1 MAHIRQI
8 LANLSISVSDFKKSP
23 KTVIKAAKNE
33 PIAVIID
40 NKPAFY
46 CVPADI
52 LESLYQKV
60 YEMNDMA
67 LQNIERLDN
76 DVSSNLN
83 EPPADYDFG
92 VNDVFEAIEDE
103 HEAKRTIHN
112 DSLVDPLN
120 NQVADPLDEEVA
132 HQINLSIDQHLKSLK
147 EKEMYEEEEEVEK
160 EINADDDT
168 TTFIEQAASS
178 NRPNETSILDK
189 INNLDPSLANDFA
202 YPYAQT
208 NDIALGLDST
218 DQNAMAAANQES
230 SFEGLD
236 DLELVQPDNKQ
247 AHLSA
252 LATESLNAALTA
264 QGTPN
269 LDTAITAQGS
279 QTLNAP
285 SRAQADLSSSVSQKS
300 LATKRKTTSTSRGK
314 SAAQSIIQSVAQPE
328 ALSATQSALK
338 TTDKTLATPTSQ
350 SKSKAK
356 ARSAVKTS
364 TKTSIK
370 SASKSVDNSFV
381 DSANNSQVALNNAQ
395 SASNNLHVAPNN
407 SQVVPAFNTQ
417 SELVSDTVKKSAKPV
432 TKSKV
437 KATSSDSTATTR
449 RKKNTSASAQVQS
462 TQGPIAAP
470 NLQDDA
476 AQQTANTHKLQ
487 NNVYDVQS
495 SVPEQLRSDF
505 LSAEFSE
512 DKGFAHTDEYEL
524 LNDSDID
531 LSGNEDADIVSE
543 FDIMDDSLAK
553 SQTLD
558 DPNFI
563 SDDLLDSAAEQNF
576 LASAAKRDFLS
587 SSDQQDLSSTNLPSD
602 KNLASV
608 GNLSTSAEKLPSI
621 NAMYKRCEDDI
632 FDLEQQ
638 HRVFAQNKQLEDKA
652 ALRAIISDVKQE
664 IRDSEH
670 AKHLVSTPYDMPLEQ
685 VARTYSPYQ
694 GKIRKTKLTT
704 EENVDPDK
712 TLKALVKPLKASR
725 NSKDKNSNVFSFKEG
740 KTSKTTKEKSK
751 SATKDAAKE
760 SKNKDTAGKLS
771 KAKDSKSKES
781 KDKHKAPDTS
791 LQMLNID
798 NKKSRKATK
807 AKHSGRLTSDMH
819 SAAKRARDIIAQ
831 VESKD

>member
-67 LQNIERLDN
+67 LQNIERLDS

-83 EPPADYDFG
+83 ETPTDYDFG

-147 EKEMYEEEEEVEK
+147 EKEMYEEEEEGEK
-160 EINADDDT
+160 EISADDDT
-168 TTFIEQAASS
+168 KTFIEQAASS

-189 INNLDPSLANDFA
+189 INNLDPSLAKDFA

-208 NDIALGLDST
+208 NGISLGLDST
-218 DQNAMAAANQES
+218 DQNAIAAANQES

-236 DLELVQPDNKQ
+236 DLELEQPENKQ
-247 AHLSA
+247 ATLSA
-252 LATESLNAALTA
+252 AAKTLDAALTA
-264 QGTPN
+264 Q
-269 LDTAITAQGS
+269 DT
-279 QTLNAP
+279 QTLDA
-285 SRAQADLSSSVSQKS
+285 SSAARADFSASVSQKS
-300 LATKRKTTSTSRGK
+300 QATKRKAAATAKAESG
-314 SAAQSIIQSVAQPE
+314 AQSTLQSVNQA
-328 ALSATQSALK
+328 AIK
-338 TTDKTLATPTSQ
+338 TTEHSLAQPTSQ
-350 SKSKAK
+350 STSKTKAK
-356 ARSAVKTS
+356 SVAKSTAKSAAKTA
-364 TKTSIK
+364 TKSNAKTATQSSVK
-370 SASKSVDNSFV
+370 SASKSVDNSQV
-381 DSANNSQVALNNAQ
+381 ASAYNSQAEIDSETVNTVNNADK
-395 SASNNLHVAPNN
+395 
-407 SQVVPAFNTQ
+407 PA
-417 SELVSDTVKKSAKPV
+417 
-432 TKSKV
+432 TKSKG
-437 KATSSDSTATTR
+437 KSTTRGSIATSR
-449 RKKNTSASAQVQS
+449 RKKNTSASIQEQS
-462 TQGPIAAP
+462 PQGPIDAP
-470 NLQDDA
+470 NLQDEEDL
-476 AQQTANTHKLQ
+476 QTANNHKLQ
-487 NNVYDVQS
+487 NNIYDEPSTVS
-495 SVPEQLRSDF
+495 KKPDSTF
-505 LSAEFSE
+505 LSDEFSE

-531 LSGNEDADIVSE
+531 LSGNEDAAIDSE
-543 FDIMDDSLAK
+543 FDIMADSLDK

-558 DPNFI
+558 VPNFI
-563 SDDLLDSAAEQNF
+563 SDDLLDF
-576 LASAAKRDFLS
+576 AAKKDFLP
-587 SSDQQDLSSTNLPSD
+587 SSDQQDFPSAKLSSD
-602 KNLASV
+602 KNLEAV
-608 GNLSTSAEKLPSI
+608 ENLSTSEGKEPSF
-621 NAMYKRCEDDI
+621 NAMDESHDDDDI
-632 FDLEQQ
+632 FALEQQ
-638 HRVFAQNKQLEDKA
+638 HRMLAQNKQLEDKA

-694 GKIRKTKLTT
+694 GKIRKSKLTS

-712 TLKALVKPLKASR
+712 TLKALVKTPKSAR
-725 NSKDKNSNVFSFKEG
+725 TSKDKNRSVAPFKEG
-740 KTSKTTKEKSK
+740 KASRATKEKAK
-751 SATKDAAKE
+751 SAVKDAAKE

-771 KAKDSKSKES
+771 KAKDTKSKDS
-781 KDKHKAPDTS
+781 KVKHKELDTS
-791 LQMLNID
+791 MQMLNLD
-798 NKKSRKATK
+798 NKKNKKATK

-819 SAAKRARDIIAQ
+819 YAAKRAREIIAQ